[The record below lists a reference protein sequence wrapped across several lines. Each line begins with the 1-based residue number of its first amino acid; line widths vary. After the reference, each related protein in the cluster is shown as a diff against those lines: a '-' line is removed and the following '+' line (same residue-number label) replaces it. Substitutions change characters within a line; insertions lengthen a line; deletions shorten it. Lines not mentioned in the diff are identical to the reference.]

1 MGAESG
7 AVENRQALASFP
19 ADQRPNPV
27 RFALLAP
34 AGGGICSN
42 SFIHSL
48 HKNKGQRYYRPC
60 ERILEVGEEGSG
72 PEHLFNSAGLLRVRR
87 SSREK
92 PLA

>member
-1 MGAESG
+1 MGTDSG
-7 AVENRQALASFP
+7 AVANRQLLILISFP

-48 HKNKGQRYYRPC
+48 HKNRGSGYYRLAK
-60 ERILEVGEEGSG
+60 ENSRAKFGEAA
-72 PEHLFNSAGLLRVRR
+72 NVDSAPGMGAIGLP
-87 SSREK
+87 S
-92 PLA
+92 PLP

>member
-1 MGAESG
+1 MGTDNG

-48 HKNKGQRYYRPC
+48 HKNQGPQYYRPYKK
-60 ERILEVGEEGSG
+60 IPG
-72 PEHLFNSAGLLRVRR
+72 RR
-87 SSREK
+87 PGK
-92 PLA
+92 GDGIDLATGC